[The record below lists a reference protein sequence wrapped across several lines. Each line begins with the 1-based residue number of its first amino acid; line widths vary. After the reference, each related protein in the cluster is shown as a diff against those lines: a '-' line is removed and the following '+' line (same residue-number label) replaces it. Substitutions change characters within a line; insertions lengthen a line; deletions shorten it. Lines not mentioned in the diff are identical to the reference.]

1 MGTRPRTGRPR
12 GSRGTWDRVFR
23 RKCPGGLGAALGSGS
38 SSRGPRFPP
47 PEGVVESVAQVLGSW
62 DDRRMRGGTGHGQD
76 AVAAARAAIPAVAL
90 GAGGFRPRTGL
101 HTDGARPPPGPG
113 RLQASALSGE
123 LASHLLAS
131 LPTAA
136 EPAPR
141 AQESPLRTAWK
152 KKVSAL
158 GVQGAR
164 AWEWGADSSA
174 GEGGAPLPGGAH
186 AEAGGSE
193 RRQLPSGCDPTT
205 ASRRGFQE
213 APAAKC
219 HRHSCDLGAGRPRD
233 PPGAPTPQG
242 SSKHVRRARPRPVV
256 CPGVARST
264 AGAIN
269 NPGTWTRGPARSP
282 VLHLPSRRL

>member
-1 MGTRPRTGRPR
+1 M
-12 GSRGTWDRVFR
+12 
-23 RKCPGGLGAALGSGS
+23 
-38 SSRGPRFPP
+38 
-47 PEGVVESVAQVLGSW
+47 AQVLGSW

-76 AVAAARAAIPAVAL
+76 AVAAARAAVPAAVAL

-101 HTDGARPPPGPG
+101 HSVPPAASHGWGPTSARPGASPGVCTERGARQPPPRLSAHCGRACAKGPG
-113 RLQASALSGE
+113 VTSEDRVGE
-123 LASHLLAS
+123 ESQC
-131 LPTAA
+131 
-136 EPAPR
+136 PR
-141 AQESPLRTAWK
+141 GSRSTC
-152 KKVSAL
+152 V
-158 GVQGAR
+158 GVGGRQLCK
-164 AWEWGADSSA
+164 
-174 GEGGAPLPGGAH
+174 GGAPLPGGAH

-242 SSKHVRRARPRPVV
+242 SSKHVRRARPRPAV
-256 CPGVARST
+256 CPGVARGT